1 MNLTELLDAY
11 DQVRRKHDL
20 PAMECAAATVTRRL
34 TLAPGPDRGVDEDAW
49 TFLHGLAPQEG
60 WLQFQSHVAT
70 FTDSDLPEPMEDW
83 GLLLAA
89 EAALADGGS
98 LVLRPDGRGSLYA
111 TLTTPAA
118 GAGTAFLADRVRHRA
133 TGRAPG
139 KAINYTRYWQADP
152 ERGLVPVIA
161 VFDGFG
167 NPEE

>member
-1 MNLTELLDAY
+1 MNLTELLRAS
-11 DQVRRKHDL
+11 DQIRRTPAL
-20 PAMECAAATVTRRL
+20 PAMECATATVTRRL
-34 TLAPGPDRGVDEDAW
+34 TLAPCPDRGGDEGAW
-49 TFLHGLAPQEG
+49 TFLHGLAPREG
-60 WLQFQSHVAT
+60 WLQFQSRIIA
-70 FTDSDLPEPMEDW
+70 FTGGELPEPMEDW

-111 TLTTPAA
+111 TLTTPAV
-118 GAGTAFLADRVRHRA
+118 GAGTEFLADHVRHRA

-161 VFDGFG
+161 VFEGFG